1 MGVARYKARK
11 GTFWMVDEW
20 MTGADGQLV
29 RFRKRRIPT
38 KEMALAL
45 LAKARADA
53 FEGRYFERT
62 QPNTLTVEG
71 TWKAYEPVSR
81 RDNDT
86 WQTELARARH
96 LVRHLGGKQAGRL
109 TEGDVDA
116 YRTARL
122 GETTQRGT
130 APSPATLDREVEL
143 LKRILNYAVRCG
155 RLPHNPV
162 AKAKLL
168 RQPNV
173 REMVLDDE
181 AFGKL
186 VETAEP
192 HLRPILL
199 VAYDSGMRKRE
210 ILDLRWSQVDLR
222 DGCIR
227 LAAQDTKTE
236 KPRTVYLTV
245 RVLEA
250 LRSLPRNIHGHV
262 FVNPETG
269 QPWEDLRKAFGR
281 ARRGAGLA
289 GVWFHDLR
297 RSFVTN
303 ARKAGVPESV
313 VMRMSGHKTRAVFDR
328 YNIVSDDDVREAV
341 RRIET
346 GRILGQETGQGL
358 VEASPETTK
367 ALGNPKGLQGLRSSG
382 G

>member
-1 MGVARYKARK
+1 MGVARYRARK

-38 KEMALAL
+38 REMALAL
-45 LAKARADA
+45 IAKARADA
-53 FEGRYFERT
+53 FEGRYFARAR
-62 QPNTLTVEG
+62 PNTLTVEG
-71 TWKAYEPVSR
+71 AWKAYEPVSR

-86 WQTELARARH
+86 WQTEVARARH
-96 LVRHLGGKQAGRL
+96 LVRHFGRTLAVRL

-116 YRTARL
+116 YRMARL
-122 GETTQRGT
+122 GETTRRRT
-130 APSPATLDREVEL
+130 PPSPATLDREVEL
-143 LKRILNYAVRCG
+143 FKRILNYAVRCG

-162 AKAKLL
+162 AKVKLL

-173 REMVLDDE
+173 RDVVMDDGAFKRLIE
-181 AFGKL
+181 A
-186 VETAEP
+186 AEP
-192 HLRPILL
+192 HLRPVLL
-199 VAYDSGMRKRE
+199 FAYDTGMRKRE

-222 DGCIR
+222 EGCIR
-227 LAAQDTKTE
+227 LGPQDTKTE
-236 KPRTVYLTV
+236 KPRTVFLTA
-245 RVLEA
+245 RVLET
-250 LRSLPRNIHGHV
+250 LRSLPRNIHGYV
-262 FVNPETG
+262 FINPETG

-281 ARRGAGLA
+281 ARREAGLA

-328 YNIVSDDDVREAV
+328 YNIVSDEDVREAV
-341 RRIET
+341 RRMEN

-358 VEASPETTK
+358 GNGSPQTTK
-367 ALGNPKGLQGLRSSG
+367 PLGNPKGLQGVGSSG